1 MTPLTK
7 ILRTLLAVDRR
18 VGCIDRRRVW
28 SKSSTLD
35 AFCRQH
41 SRLTMA
47 KFSLTPRCAPTFGK
61 PESVCNTVWLRREKA
76 YMPKIQFDSFSSFD
90 AIAACDG
97 QKARRTDR
105 RTLDDSIYR
114 ASIAS
119 SGKNTAVLQLFAK
132 WYRFPVAWT
141 TSKRKC
147 VNYRCDRK

>member
-1 MTPLTK
+1 
-7 ILRTLLAVDRR
+7 
-18 VGCIDRRRVW
+18 
-28 SKSSTLD
+28 
-35 AFCRQH
+35 
-41 SRLTMA
+41 
-47 KFSLTPRCAPTFGK
+47 
-61 PESVCNTVWLRREKA
+61 
-76 YMPKIQFDSFSSFD
+76 MPKIQFDSFSSFD

-105 RTLDDSIYR
+105 GTLDDSIYR